1 MAFEPVPGEARMS
14 ADSFRVNGELKRIEK
29 VDMTKKYLVLADA
42 GQRQAVIE
50 FLAAT
55 ASKQFPQP

>member
-1 MAFEPVPGEARMS
+1 MS